1 MGVSC
6 IILVLGI
13 CFLLFC
19 SSGAVE
25 TVDVYKAKELIQSGH
40 RYLDVRCVLLLYSC
54 PVFYIIVLSFTSCFE
69 VQLLVRVSLV
79 VNRTEE
85 EFNRG
90 HVDVDK
96 QLNIAY
102 MFNTTQGRVKNP
114 QFLEQVISV
123 CSKDDH
129 LIVGCQSGVRSLHA
143 SAELLNSEFKHVKNM
158 GGGYAAW
165 IENCLPVKK
174 PKAEL

>member
-1 MGVSC
+1 MEDQK
-6 IILVLGI
+6 
-13 CFLLFC
+13 

-40 RYLDVRCVLLLYSC
+40 RYLDV
-54 PVFYIIVLSFTSCFE
+54 
-69 VQLLVRVSLV
+69 
-79 VNRTEE
+79 RTEE

-143 SAELLNSEFKHVKNM
+143 SAELLNSEFKHGKNM